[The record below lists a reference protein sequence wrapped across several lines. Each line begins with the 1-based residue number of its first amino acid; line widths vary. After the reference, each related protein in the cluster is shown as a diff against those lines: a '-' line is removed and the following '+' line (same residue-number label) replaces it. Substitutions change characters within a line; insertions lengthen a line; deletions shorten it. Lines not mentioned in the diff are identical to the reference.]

1 MATVTRTT
9 QKSNKAFRATVYDQA
24 GTLVQVDGQIW
35 FMTADDV
42 VPFEVEMAPFTCV
55 LGEVGLAE
63 TARLL
68 DTLHG
73 GAAWIA
79 THRAQEVA

>member
-1 MATVTRTT
+1 MASVATPAP
-9 QKSNKAFRATVYDQA
+9 KSNKAFRATVYDQA
-24 GTLVQVDGQIW
+24 GTLVKVDGQIW

>member
-1 MATVTRTT
+1 MATVAASA

-24 GTLVQVDGQIW
+24 GTLVKVNGQVY
-35 FMTADDV
+35 FLTNDDV

-73 GAAWIA
+73 GTAWIA